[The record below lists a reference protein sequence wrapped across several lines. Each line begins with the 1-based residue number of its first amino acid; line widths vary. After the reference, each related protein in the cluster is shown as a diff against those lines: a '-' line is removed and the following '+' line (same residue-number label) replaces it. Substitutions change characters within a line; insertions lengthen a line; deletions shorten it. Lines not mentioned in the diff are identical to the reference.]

1 MHMSVHLILTHI
13 SYTVAKRTSEGVL
26 NYTGKSD
33 YKFGDISKTFAK
45 NITGKDDYEFGDI
58 TKKVMGNLFKKNQK

>member
-1 MHMSVHLILTHI
+1 MGDLSKE
-13 SYTVAKRTSEGVL
+13 VAKRTSEGVL

-45 NITGKDDYEFGDI
+45 NITGKDDYEVRI
-58 TKKVMGNLFKKNQK
+58 EYKLAY

>member
-1 MHMSVHLILTHI
+1 MNMSVHLISHI
-13 SYTVAKRTSEGVL
+13 ISVAKRTSEGVL

-45 NITGKDDYEFGDI
+45 NITGKDDYEFGDV
-58 TKKVMGNLFKKNQK
+58 TKKIMGNLFKKNQK